1 MVTQQLFRP
10 VGLKEMELIVQSG
23 WKHFPPRL
31 AWQPIFYPVLNQ
43 AYAEQIAI
51 EWNIEDE
58 FSGYC
63 GIITSFEVN
72 SEFLIHYSVQNVGA
86 ANHNE
91 LWIPAEK
98 MFDFNQNIVGNIQ
111 IINAF
116 FGKEFKNST
125 IQELNII
132 LDKFK

>member
-1 MVTQQLFRP
+1 MKTQQLFRP

-43 AYAEQIAI
+43 AYAEQIAK
-51 EWNIEDE
+51 EWNKDDE
-58 FSGYC
+58 FSGNC
-63 GIITSFEVN
+63 GIVTAFEVS
-72 SEFLIHYSVQNVGA
+72 SEFLKPYSVQNVGA

-98 MFDFNQNIVGNIQ
+98 MSDFNQNIVGNIQ

-116 FGKEFKNST
+116 FGKKFQNST

>member
-1 MVTQQLFRP
+1 MKTQKLFRP

-51 EWNIEDE
+51 EWNMEDE

-86 ANHNE
+86 VKHNE

-98 MFDFNQNIVGNIQ
+98 MFDFNQNIVEKIQ

>member
-1 MVTQQLFRP
+1 MKTQQLFRP

-43 AYAEQIAI
+43 AYAEQIAN
-51 EWNIEDE
+51 EWNKDDE

-63 GIITSFEVN
+63 GIITSFEVS
-72 SEFLIHYSVQNVGA
+72 SEFLKLYSVQNVGA

-98 MFDFNQNIVGNIQ
+98 MPDFNQNIVGNIQ

-116 FGKEFKNST
+116 FGKQFQKST